1 MASNTNNETSSAG
14 ISDGVEMA
22 IRIGSSNGRDTI
34 EVNAPWRQGYAAV
47 GGVRVFSPEVSRDG
61 SHFGDGY
68 LQHDVRN
75 TAVIKIEVRALQGA
89 ELGALQNTGEKLED
103 YKERAIV
110 RKSAE
115 DKAAYGFTTAELKDK
130 AVESGY
136 YNCPSHQAWAEA
148 ASARAGGKLSAEW
161 LKNFDPTGGT
171 NGNGPNILA
180 GGEYPHPLSRIGM
193 AHDTDWSLGRH
204 FQAGPMRALYGANYD
219 AETLGKYGL
228 DPYSP
233 IRPEARMQYA
243 AGNNDWNV
251 QYNNQPTQNRRA
263 GLDSSET
270 LVSLDTNP
278 LYKQALANIEKL
290 PADTFKNDE
299 QRQNAAGALAAEAQN
314 NNFKQIGA
322 VAVSTNGTTLF
333 ATSGAQNDPASDK
346 VSVEKMQAIS
356 QPIEKSAQL
365 LQQDIQAQ
373 QVTQVTEQKKGQT
386 M

>member
-1 MASNTNNETSSAG
+1 MANIENNETSATGNSE
-14 ISDGVEMA
+14 GVEMA
-22 IRIGSSNGRDTI
+22 SRIGNSNGRVTI

-47 GGVRVFSPEVSRDG
+47 AGVRVFQPEVSRDG

-75 TAVIKIEVRALQGA
+75 TAVIKIEVRVLQGA
-89 ELGALQNTGEKLED
+89 ELGALQNTGAKLED
-103 YKERAIV
+103 YKERAIE

-115 DKAAYGFTTAELKDK
+115 DKASYGFTTAELKDK
-130 AVESGY
+130 AIESGY
-136 YNCPSHQAWAEA
+136 YNSPSHRAWAEA
-148 ASARAGGKLSAEW
+148 AAARAGGKLSAEW
-161 LKNFDPTGGT
+161 LKSFDPTGGT
-171 NGNGPNILA
+171 NGNGPNIIA

-219 AETLGKYGL
+219 SEILGKYGL

-233 IRPEARMQYA
+233 IKPEAKMQYA
-243 AGNNDWNV
+243 TGNSDWNV

-263 GLDSSET
+263 GLDPNET

-278 LYKQALANIEKL
+278 LYKQAFAGIEKL
-290 PADTFKNDE
+290 PADTFKNEE

-322 VAVSTNGTTLF
+322 VVISTNGTTLF
-333 ATSGAQNDPASDK
+333 ATSGAQSDPASDK
-346 VSVEKMQAIS
+346 VAVEKTQAIF
-356 QPIEKSAQL
+356 QPIEKSMQL
-365 LQQDIQAQ
+365 LQQDSQVQ
-373 QVTQVTEQKKGQT
+373 QVAQLTEQKKTQT